1 MPQFRISSEGDI
13 VSDLVVVGFKG
24 EDTADQV
31 LNKLREMQKEYLI
44 DLEDACVAVRDKNG
58 KVRLKQAINLI
69 GTGALGVKRQEVIA
83 GRFESG
89 HGRNAS
95 DALMRAV
102 PVVVMDP
109 GIELISALEGVL
121 VDEAIGP
128 LA

>member
-1 MPQFRISSEGDI
+1 
-13 VSDLVVVGFKG
+13 
-24 EDTADQV
+24 
-31 LNKLREMQKEYLI
+31 
-44 DLEDACVAVRDKNG
+44 
-58 KVRLKQAINLI
+58 
-69 GTGALGVKRQEVIA
+69 VKRQEVIA

-102 PVVVMDP
+102 PVVVMDL